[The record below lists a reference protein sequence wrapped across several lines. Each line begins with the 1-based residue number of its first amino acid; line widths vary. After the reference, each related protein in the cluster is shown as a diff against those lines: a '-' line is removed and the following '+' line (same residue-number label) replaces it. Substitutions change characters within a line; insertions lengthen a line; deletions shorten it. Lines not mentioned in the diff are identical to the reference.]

1 MAQQSSTLSV
11 AEKIKRYQ
19 KVLAMYR
26 KIDRELGV
34 LEKRGKTLFGEVHEV
49 VDREKMQKVLKY
61 IDKTK

>member
-1 MAQQSSTLSV
+1 MVQQSSPLSV

-19 KVLAMYR
+19 KVLAMYK